1 MPVKRTLRLEDNDNQ
16 TPAKRPAPDRNY
28 SPLTGTCQMSPSAAP
43 QAGKAKARGKTANS
57 HKPQVPQTEVEI
69 LHAISSKLEASV
81 GAFIKARQELKKIV
95 AAEGSSELKS
105 FFSRGSADL
114 KTELRR
120 HRELASKA
128 ESCLGVN
135 GAGQSHLQG
144 RGEGERSAVPY
155 LCCGGS
161 VKSRPMMVIVLWRL
175 TEAWF
180 CFPV

>member
-16 TPAKRPAPDRNY
+16 TPAKRPVPDRNY
-28 SPLTGTCQMSPSAAP
+28 SPLTGTCQTSPSATP
-43 QAGKAKARGKTANS
+43 QAGKAKASGKTANS

-69 LHAISSKLEASV
+69 SKLEASV
-81 GAFIKARQELKKIV
+81 GAFIKARQELKKIL

-135 GAGQSHLQG
+135 GAGQSRLQG
-144 RGEGERSAVPY
+144 VVQA
-155 LCCGGS
+155 GS
-161 VKSRPMMVIVLWRL
+161 SSDFLKSIMAL
-175 TEAWF
+175 
-180 CFPV
+180 